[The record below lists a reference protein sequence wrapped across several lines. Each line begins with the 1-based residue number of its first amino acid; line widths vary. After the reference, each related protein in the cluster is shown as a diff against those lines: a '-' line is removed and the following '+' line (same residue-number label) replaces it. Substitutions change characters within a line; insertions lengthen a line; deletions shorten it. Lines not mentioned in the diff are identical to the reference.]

1 MKLHYLIITMV
12 AGVILLAGSAAPTSA
27 QKNAAPKE
35 LSAAERDELL
45 KFRES
50 VWRDFF
56 AGDKA
61 KHEKALPE
69 NFIGIGWN
77 AGRANRFSSRPSVLA
92 GAEGF
97 LKSGGKLTRLE
108 FPETK
113 IQVYGDVAI
122 LYTTFDLDLEAGGQ
136 KTNVKGHGTEIFV
149 RENGKWIHPGWHLD
163 NY

>member
-1 MKLHYLIITMV
+1 MKLRYLIT
-12 AGVILLAGSAAPTSA
+12 VILAGTILLTGHAAPAAA
-27 QKNAAPKE
+27 QKNAGLRE
-35 LSAAERDELL
+35 LSTADREELL

-61 KHEKALPE
+61 KLEKALPD

-77 AGRANRFSSRPSVLA
+77 LGADRFSTRPSVLA

-97 LKSGGKLTRLE
+97 AKSGGKLTRLE

-113 IQVYGDVAI
+113 IQVYGD
-122 LYTTFDLDLEAGGQ
+122 
-136 KTNVKGHGTEIFV
+136 
-149 RENGKWIHPGWHLD
+149 
-163 NY
+163 